1 MCEKTESLSQLTRSK
16 VRRVFIT
23 GFGVVSPF
31 GIGREA
37 FFTGLRTGRV
47 AIRRVD
53 QELDLQGIEAKVAAP
68 CDSFDPGAFLSPRRA
83 RRLGRASQMAVVA
96 AKLAVEEAGLDPKR
110 GEGAVV
116 VGTGIGALEVLL
128 ENHASFLERGPDRV
142 SPFLIP
148 LMMPNA
154 PAAEVSI
161 ELGIKGPSFGVA
173 TACAASTHAIGL
185 AYQLVRAGQVDWALA
200 GGTEAVILPIVLA
213 AFDRMGALSRNP
225 DPEKASRPF
234 DRDRDGFVLGEGAAI
249 LALESEEHLRSRGGE
264 ALAEIAGFGQSS
276 DAFHITAP
284 PEDGEGAYHAMI
296 AALCDAGLSSD
307 DVDYVNAHGTST
319 PLNDRVETVA
329 LKKLLAKR
337 AYEVPVSSTKSQIG
351 HLLGAAGAAEVG
363 AVLFAFL
370 EGLIPATV
378 TWQNRDPECDLDYV
392 PGSPR
397 PGKVRVALKNSFGFG
412 GQNAA
417 LVLRAV

>member
-1 MCEKTESLSQLTRSK
+1 MP
-16 VRRVFIT
+16 RVFVS
-23 GFGVVSPF
+23 GFGVVSPL
-31 GIGREA
+31 GIGRHA
-37 FFTGLRTGRV
+37 FFAGLREGRV
-47 AIRRVD
+47 AIRRV
-53 QELDLQGIEAKVAAP
+53 EGEPGFSGLGAKVAAP
-68 CDSFDPGAFLSPRRA
+68 CDGFDPGAFLPPRRA
-83 RRLGRASQMAVVA
+83 KRLGRASQMAVVA
-96 AKLAVEEAGLDPKR
+96 AKLAVEEAKLDPKK

-128 ENHASFLERGPDRV
+128 ENHVSFLERGPERV

-154 PAAEVSI
+154 PAAEISI

-185 AYQLVRAGQVDWALA
+185 AFHLIRQGQVSWALA
-200 GGTEAVILPIVLA
+200 GGTEAVILPLVLA

-234 DRDRDGFVLGEGAAI
+234 DRERDGFVLGEGAAI
-249 LALESEEHLRSRGGE
+249 LVLESEGSLRSRGGE
-264 ALAEIAGFGQSS
+264 PLAEIVGFGQSS

-284 PEDGEGAYHAMI
+284 PEDGEGAYQAMA
-296 AALCDAGLSSD
+296 AALRDAGLPPDS
-307 DVDYVNAHGTST
+307 VDYVNAHGTST
-319 PLNDRVETVA
+319 PLNDRVETTA
-329 LKKLLAKR
+329 IKRLFGPR

-370 EGLIPATV
+370 EGFIPATV

-392 PGSPR
+392 PGAPR
-397 PGKVRVALKNSFGFG
+397 PAKVRVALKNSFGFG
-412 GQNAA
+412 GQNAT

>member
-1 MCEKTESLSQLTRSK
+1 MRSK
-16 VRRVFIT
+16 VRRVFVT
-23 GFGVVSPF
+23 GFGVVSPL
-31 GIGREA
+31 GVGREA
-37 FFTGLRTGRV
+37 FFQGLRQARV

-53 QELDLQGIEAKVAAP
+53 AELGLEGIEAKVAAP
-68 CDSFDPGAFLSPRRA
+68 CDGFDPLAFLSPRRA

-96 AKLAVEEAGLDPKR
+96 AKLAAEDARLQPQGT
-110 GEGAVV
+110 GAVV

-128 ENHASFLERGPDRV
+128 ENHVSFRERGPDRV

-173 TACAASTHAIGL
+173 TACAAGTHAIGL
-185 AYQLVRAGQVDWALA
+185 AFQLIRAGQVDWALA

-225 DPEKASRPF
+225 DPESASRPF

-249 LALESEEHLRSRGGE
+249 LVLESEEHLRARGGE
-264 ALAEIAGFGQSS
+264 ALAEVLGFGQTS

-284 PEDGEGAYHAMI
+284 PEDGEGALRAME
-296 AALCDAGLSSD
+296 AALNDADLTPQQ
-307 DVDYVNAHGTST
+307 VDYVNAHGTST
-319 PLNDRVETVA
+319 PLNDRAETAA
-329 LKKLLAKR
+329 LKRLFGPR
-337 AYEVPVSSTKSQIG
+337 AYEVPVSSTKSQMG
-351 HLLGAAGAAEVG
+351 HLLGAAGAAEFG

-370 EGLIPATV
+370 EGFIPATV
-378 TWQNRDPECDLDYV
+378 TWRNRDPECDLDYV
-392 PGSPR
+392 PGKPR

-412 GQNAA
+412 GQNAS